1 MNGMRSGLGFLF
13 GAAVLALFGVGGS
26 GLTRL
31 GVIPNLVLMGHYHAD
46 LATLWL
52 LGGLSL
58 SLLIGSVWV
67 ARGWMAQQVS
77 AAVVEEREN
86 QAQDR
91 RRFLRRLDH
100 ELKNPLTT
108 IGLGIANLQ
117 SSARLQADEASSLER
132 IAHQMQRLHGLVE
145 DLRRLAE
152 LDEAHL
158 DRTRASLPEILEE
171 SVSLAQSTPEWAARA
186 VSMRLQR
193 VPWPVA
199 HVWGDRDLLVV
210 AFRNLV
216 ENALKFTAVSDQ
228 VEVRAAEDGRHA
240 VVEVADTGPG
250 IAPDELPH
258 IFDELF
264 RCRNARELPGSG
276 LGLAL
281 VERIVSLHGGR
292 VDVRSRIDRG
302 TVVRVSLPLA
312 EA

>member
-1 MNGMRSGLGFLF
+1 MNSNRLSFFFVVVAPTLF
-13 GAAVLALFGVGGS
+13 SLGGS

-31 GVIPNLVLMGHYHAD
+31 GVIPNLVLMGRYHAD

-52 LGGLSL
+52 VAGLSV
-58 SLLIGSVWV
+58 SLVV
-67 ARGWMAQQVS
+67 ASAWAGRRWREQRVS
-77 AAVVEEREN
+77 SALAEEREG
-86 QAQDR
+86 QAADR
-91 RRFLRRLDH
+91 RQFLRRLDH

-108 IGLGIANLQ
+108 ICLGITNLQ
-117 SSARLQADEASSLER
+117 SSGRLQADEVSSLER

-158 DRTRASLPEILEE
+158 DRTRTSLPEILEE
-171 SVSLAQSTPEWAARA
+171 SVLLAQGTPEWAARA
-186 VSMRLQR
+186 VDMKLQQ

-216 ENALKFTAVSDQ
+216 ENALKFTAINDR
-228 VEVRAAEDGRHA
+228 VEVRVADDGRHA

-258 IFDELF
+258 VFDELF
-264 RCRNARELPGSG
+264 RGQNTRELPGSG

-281 VERIVSLHGGR
+281 VKRIVSLHGGR
-292 VDVRSRIDRG
+292 IDVSSRIGQG
-302 TVVRVSLPLA
+302 TVVRVSVPLA

>member
-1 MNGMRSGLGFLF
+1 MNGNRLSLFLW
-13 GAAVLALFGVGGS
+13 AVVPALFGLGGS

-31 GVIPNLVLMGHYHAD
+31 GMIPNLVVMGRYHAD
-46 LATLWL
+46 LAALWL
-52 LGGLSL
+52 VAGLSI
-58 SLLIGSVWV
+58 SLLV
-67 ARGWMAQQVS
+67 VS
-77 AAVVEEREN
+77 AWAGQRWMEKRVSSALAEEREG
-86 QAQDR
+86 QAADR

-108 IGLGIANLQ
+108 ICLGIANLR
-117 SSARLQADEASSLER
+117 SSSQLQADEVSSLER
-132 IAHQMQRLHGLVE
+132 IVHQTQRLHGLVE

-158 DRTRASLPEILEE
+158 DRTRTSLPEILEE
-171 SVSLAQSTPEWAARA
+171 SVLLAQSTPEWAARA
-186 VSMRLQR
+186 VNMKLQQ

-199 HVWGDRDLLVV
+199 HMWGDRDLLVV

-216 ENALKFTAVSDQ
+216 ENALKFTAASDQ
-228 VEVRAAEDGRHA
+228 VEVRAMDDGRYA

-250 IAPDELPH
+250 IAPDEMPH

-264 RCRNARELPGSG
+264 RGRNARELPGSG

-281 VERIVSLHGGR
+281 VRRIVSLHGGR
-292 VDVRSRIDRG
+292 IDVRSRIDQG
-302 TVVRVSLPLA
+302 TVVRVSLSLA

>member
-1 MNGMRSGLGFLF
+1 MNSIGLRIFLGAVAPTLF
-13 GAAVLALFGVGGS
+13 GIGGS

-31 GVIPNLVLMGHYHAD
+31 GMIPNLVLIGRYHAD

-52 LGGLSL
+52 IAGVSL
-58 SLLIGSVWV
+58 SLVIAS
-67 ARGWMAQQVS
+67 GWAGRHWMKLRVNRALEQ
-77 AAVVEEREN
+77 ERES
-86 QAQDR
+86 QAADR

-108 IGLGIANLQ
+108 IHLGIANLQ
-117 SSARLQADEASSLER
+117 GRGQVQADEASTLER
-132 IAHQMQRLHGLVE
+132 IGHQLQRLHGLVE

-152 LDEAHL
+152 LDEGHL
-158 DRTRASLPEILEE
+158 DRTRSSLPEILEE
-171 SVSLAQSTPEWAARA
+171 SVSLAQSTPEWAGRA
-186 VSMRLQR
+186 VEMQLQR

-216 ENALKFTAVSDQ
+216 ENSLKYTTVDDQ
-228 VEVRAAEDGRHA
+228 IQVRTAEDGRHA
-240 VVEVADTGPG
+240 VVEVVDTGSG

-258 IFDELF
+258 VFDELF
-264 RCRNARELPGSG
+264 RGRNAQELPGSG

-281 VERIVSLHGGR
+281 VKRIVALHGGQI
-292 VDVRSRIDRG
+292 DVRSRMGQG
-302 TVVRVSLPLA
+302 TVVRVLVPLA